1 MPGLSPRAAPG
12 ACGLAM
18 YCWRRERG
26 SPRARERQG
35 CTLCPPSARRAMI
48 ASSSAWLDRGC
59 EESGPKY
66 RGTRQEQQKTRLGP
80 ARASADDAR
89 AAADSLLVGI
99 AARTICCLGD
109 LRLDDQVHRRLLA
122 FRTLAVC
129 RTRERRARRG
139 ECVNSGKSGAE
150 AGARP
155 SADLEGKRH
164 MRSQPRPGNDG
175 HASAARDARSR

>member
-1 MPGLSPRAAPG
+1 
-12 ACGLAM
+12 
-18 YCWRRERG
+18 
-26 SPRARERQG
+26 
-35 CTLCPPSARRAMI
+35 MI

-122 FRTLAVC
+122 FRTLAVL
-129 RTRERRARRG
+129 ERCIVCLELPLVNDSQLPINGTSMPDGQEPRARSLRSEIVMLVSSSEMTRG
-139 ECVNSGKSGAE
+139 VARSGPSNRTLVICA
-150 AGARP
+150 AAAQTRPRP
-155 SADLEGKRH
+155 SVAGV
-164 MRSQPRPGNDG
+164 
-175 HASAARDARSR
+175 SA